1 VCKESHRFKDCAYLI
16 KELREV
22 GWTLNKETKRQIDN
36 KLSKISRLRIAV
48 KKA

>member
-1 VCKESHRFKDCAYLI
+1 VYKKSYRFKDCAYLI

-22 GWTLNKETKRQIDN
+22 EWMLNEETKQQIND